1 MSSAGQ
7 SNSGGGVNA
16 FLSGMPVPTTITSS
30 KQYPLW
36 LQSAMS
42 AAASAAGNLAQQ
54 PFAQFPGPTVA
65 APSAQTTQAQQLAG
79 QNVGAWQPDL
89 AQAGAL
95 TAAAGAPI
103 TSSDISTFLN
113 PYQDYITGA
122 LNRNLNENVL
132 PGVQDKFVSAGQSRS
147 PQEAEITNRAMRDN
161 QIAVGQSLAGAY
173 QGALNSLQQQRAQMG
188 SSGAAFGQL
197 GALNSQLGAVDVGQL
212 AAAGNAQD
220 QLGQANINAALN
232 SFNAQQEDPY
242 KKLSYLT
249 STLQG
254 LPTSGLNTTS
264 TQTQTGTNFAPS
276 PLATFAGTLGVGNSM
291 GTAAAPGHARGGRIK
306 KMAMGGL
313 MPGGMAPQ
321 PGVGALNEDATA
333 VLTGPDS
340 VASGAPPKQQPMT
353 LQMAPQSPM
362 TSIPQL
368 RRGGRVHG
376 GALSHYRMAA

>member
-7 SNSGGGVNA
+7 STGGINS
-16 FLSGMPVPTTITSS
+16 FLSGTPVPQTVTSS
-30 KQYPLW
+30 KQFPLW
-36 LQSAMS
+36 LQQFMES
-42 AAASAAGNLAQQ
+42 AANAAGNLAQQ

-65 APSAQTTQAQQLAG
+65 APSAQTLQAQQLAG

-103 TSSDISTFLN
+103 TASDISTFIN

-147 PQEAEITNRAMRDN
+147 PQEAEITSRALRDN

-232 SFNAQQEDPY
+232 AFNAQQEDPY

-264 TQTQTGTNFAPS
+264 TSTSTGTNFAPS
-276 PLATFAGTLGVGNSM
+276 PLATFAGTLGVGN
-291 GTAAAPGHARGGRIK
+291 AIGHARGGRIK

-313 MPGGMAPQ
+313 MPGGIAPQ
-321 PGVGALNEDATA
+321 PGAGALNESATTT
-333 VLTGPDS
+333 LTGPDS
-340 VASGAPPKQQPMT
+340 VASGAPQRQQPMMM
-353 LQMAPQSPM
+353 QPAQQSPM
-362 TSIPQL
+362 AIPQL
-368 RRGGRVHG
+368 RRGGRVRG
-376 GALSHYRMAA
+376 GALAHYRMAA